1 MSRPHSSNFTSHPA
15 EASLPP
21 LRTSAPRNPTPATPA
36 EPSPELDHLH
46 PDVSADTTA
55 VDSHINTNVNG
66 QGHGQEQ
73 GNGTSTSFS
82 VLRTQPGGSGF
93 EDWEAEYERQ
103 KNRAWEEKVKS
114 DLQGWRGGHGTPR
127 SSYPQSALPPMSY
140 FHQPVTGEIGKHL
153 PKEMVRIERDWSGGE
168 MCQFETIFPLELEGR
183 IQPSQLFSFLNAINA
198 KFVEA
203 YAMTPNII
211 DNLIAL
217 ATLWTSLLWKTSH
230 FEKKLNE
237 VEGLIEDANRETF
250 NKVGLNVLSP
260 RDVALQFLLI
270 EVVLTVAAGD

>member
-36 EPSPELDHLH
+36 EPSPGLDHLH

-114 DLQGWRGGHGTPR
+114 DLQGWRGGHG
-127 SSYPQSALPPMSY
+127 Q
-140 FHQPVTGEIGKHL
+140 V
-153 PKEMVRIERDWSGGE
+153 
-168 MCQFETIFPLELEGR
+168 
-183 IQPSQLFSFLNAINA
+183 QLFFSLGIQSRNGRGGTDFFAI
-198 KFVEA
+198 
-203 YAMTPNII
+203 
-211 DNLIAL
+211 
-217 ATLWTSLLWKTSH
+217 
-230 FEKKLNE
+230 
-237 VEGLIEDANRETF
+237 
-250 NKVGLNVLSP
+250 
-260 RDVALQFLLI
+260 
-270 EVVLTVAAGD
+270 